1 MKSGKADSKRQSSA
15 FRPVDLDLI
24 IEPEGN
30 VRMDIPERTLFEL
43 SESMKEV
50 GLLQPIILTPNKDKL
65 EVVAGQRRWL
75 AAKRLK
81 WTTIMAEVKE
91 LTRVQIALIR
101 ATENL
106 QKEGLTAIE
115 EGAVYAD
122 LFDQHKLTM
131 KMIADRMGKSV
142 HHVKRMMDLLRMDP
156 EVQKAVHNGKI
167 SNAVAFELSKINE
180 KKDLYRYLELAIEN
194 GVTSTVAA
202 QWTEEYRKGL
212 QYIHDRGQRPGP
224 KPGEKKEE
232 KYFTMC
238 QTCEG
243 PMEYK
248 DMRVIKICTKCNDLI
263 IKVVEQGY
271 FKEEGK

>member
-1 MKSGKADSKRQSSA
+1 MAKDLTRQGQ
-15 FRPVDLDLI
+15 RLVDLELI
-24 IEPEGN
+24 IPPEGN
-30 VRMDIPERTLFEL
+30 IRLDIPDRELFEL

-50 GLLQPIILTPNKDKL
+50 GLIQAILLTPNNDKL

-81 WTTIMAEVKE
+81 WKTIKAEVRK

-101 ATENL
+101 ANENL
-106 QKEGLTAIE
+106 QRVGLSPIE

-122 LFDQHKLTM
+122 LFDEHKLTM
-131 KMIADRMGKSV
+131 KMISDRMGKSI

-156 EVQKAVHNGKI
+156 EVQKAVHKGKI
-167 SNAVAFELSKINE
+167 TNAVAFELNKIGE

-212 QYIHDRGQRPGP
+212 QYVHNREREASPGTDN
-224 KPGEKKEE
+224 KREE

-238 QTCEG
+238 QFCEG

-248 DMRVIKICTKCNDLI
+248 DMRVIKICAKCNDLI

-271 FKEEGK
+271 FKKEGK

>member
-1 MKSGKADSKRQSSA
+1 MKNGKADSKRQSSTSKL
-15 FRPVDLDLI
+15 VDLDLI

-30 VRMDIPERTLFEL
+30 VRLDIPERSIFEL

-50 GLLQPIILTPNKDKL
+50 GLIQAILLTPSNDKL

-81 WTTIMAEVKE
+81 WKTIKAEVRKLSRE
-91 LTRVQIALIR
+91 QIAVIR
-101 ATENL
+101 ANENL
-106 QKEGLTAIE
+106 QRVDLTPIE

-122 LFDQHKLTM
+122 LFDTHKLTL
-131 KMIADRMGKSV
+131 KMIGDRMGKSN
-142 HHVKRMMDLLRMDP
+142 HHIKRMMDLLRMDA
-156 EVQKAVHNGKI
+156 EIQKAVHAGKI
-167 SNAVAFELSKINE
+167 TIAVAYVLTKIDD

-194 GVTSTVAA
+194 GVTATVAA

-212 QYIHDRGQRPGP
+212 HYIHDRTQEASPVP
-224 KPGEKKEE
+224 DDKKEE

-248 DMRVIKICTKCNDLI
+248 DMRVIKVCATCYDLI
-263 IKVVEQGY
+263 LKVVQQGY
-271 FKEEGK
+271 FKKEGG

>member
-1 MKSGKADSKRQSSA
+1 MTKKETLQST
-15 FRPVDLDLI
+15 FKLVDLDLI

-30 VRMDIPERTLFEL
+30 VRMAIPERTLFEL

-81 WTTIMAEVKE
+81 WKTIRAEVRK

-106 QKEGLTAIE
+106 QKEGLTSIE

-156 EVQKAVHNGKI
+156 EVQKAVHHGKI
-167 SNAVAFELSKINE
+167 SNAVAFELNKIGE
-180 KKDLYRYLELAIEN
+180 KKDLYRYLELAVEN

-212 QYIHDRGQRPGP
+212 QYLNDRSLEPSP
-224 KPGEKKEE
+224 IADKTKEE
-232 KYFTMC
+232 KYYTMC

-248 DMRVIKICTKCNDLI
+248 DMRVIKICAKCNDLI
-263 IKVVEQGY
+263 IKVVQQGY
-271 FKEEGK
+271 FKNGGK

>member
-263 IKVVEQGY
+263 IKVVEKGY
-271 FKEEGK
+271 FKEGGK

>member
-1 MKSGKADSKRQSSA
+1 MTSGKVDSKRQSSNYKL
-15 FRPVDLDLI
+15 VDIDLI

-30 VRMDIPERTLFEL
+30 VRMAIPERTLFEL
-43 SESMKEV
+43 SESIKEV

-65 EVVAGQRRWL
+65 EIVAGQRRWL
-75 AAKRLK
+75 AVKRLK
-81 WTTIMAEVKE
+81 WKTIMAEVKK

-115 EGAVYAD
+115 EGAIYAD
-122 LFDQHKLTM
+122 LFDTHKLTM

-167 SNAVAFELSKINE
+167 SNAVAFELNKINE

-194 GVTSTVAA
+194 GVTATVAA
-202 QWTEEYRKGL
+202 LWTEEYRKGL
-212 QYIHDRGQRPGP
+212 QYINDRDREPSP
-224 KPGEKKEE
+224 VTDDKKEE
-232 KYFTMC
+232 KYYTMC

-248 DMRVIKICTKCNDLI
+248 DMRVIKICVKCNDLI
-263 IKVVEQGY
+263 LKVVEQGY
-271 FKEEGK
+271 FKEGGK